1 MGFLGQAWT
10 LEEVG
15 IEANEIEM
23 GLQEAAQVPL
33 AEPRFPWGWNPDEEA
48 EDWGV
53 FEEDGEVGLGLCLDL
68 KASSSPPEA

>member
-33 AEPRFPWGWNPDEEA
+33 AEPRFPWG
-48 EDWGV
+48 
-53 FEEDGEVGLGLCLDL
+53 
-68 KASSSPPEA
+68 